1 MLGLV
6 IYKRFFLFHWLK
18 YFHPFGTSS
27 FLSLFT
33 VPHLLQN
40 EMKHHYKH
48 SIGMGRTLRSHTS
61 NYYQILADEGETTP
75 FSRNLYGV
83 RQDSYRAPWPPGG
96 NPCDREDSKP
106 VNCLTS
112 FEYLQGQ
119 SSSVYNRNADHALKI
134 NLQTPTNHTFFN
146 HPPMNHRFKTNL
158 PQSKKQNKLNQ
169 QWVPKQNICDVF
181 QENNKIQP
189 DQNVACGLNNLGNIC
204 FLNSVL
210 QIQYIR
216 QTSWMK

>member
-1 MLGLV
+1 
-6 IYKRFFLFHWLK
+6 
-18 YFHPFGTSS
+18 
-27 FLSLFT
+27 
-33 VPHLLQN
+33 
-40 EMKHHYKH
+40 MKHHYKH
-48 SIGMGRTLRSHTS
+48 PIGMGRTLRSHTS

-83 RQDSYRAPWPPGG
+83 RKDSYRAPWPPGG

-134 NLQTPTNHTFFN
+134 NVQTPTNHTFFN
-146 HPPMNHRFKTNL
+146 HPPTTHRYKTNL

-169 QWVPKQNICDVF
+169 QWVPKQNITIF
-181 QENNKIQP
+181 FRRTIELNLIKILHV
-189 DQNVACGLNNLGNIC
+189 DLKILGTHA
-204 FLNSVL
+204 S
-210 QIQYIR
+210 
-216 QTSWMK
+216 